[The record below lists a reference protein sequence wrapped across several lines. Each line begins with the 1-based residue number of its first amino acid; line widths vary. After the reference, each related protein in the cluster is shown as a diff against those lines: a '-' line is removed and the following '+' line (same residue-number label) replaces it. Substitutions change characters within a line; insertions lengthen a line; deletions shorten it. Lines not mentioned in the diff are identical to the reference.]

1 VAQSQRCP
9 FCVALSEPFTKIA
22 VRIFVVSSV
31 IDTRRRLGRR
41 TEARVRSSEVRC
53 VHARPWRG
61 PQQDG
66 RRAVQSPL
74 KMSAH
79 QRQEALQRT
88 DARESVVDI
97 SALIRRPHRGG
108 RTAAVFGNLFGPW
121 VSQYDPCGGVALHL
135 GSLPNSGFQ
144 ADTTTCPHLC
154 QHCPRLAICLRP

>member
-41 TEARVRSSEVRC
+41 TEARVRSSEVRY

-108 RTAAVFGNLFGPW
+108 RTAAVLGTSSVHGFLSTTLWRSGTSPRIASKLGFPCRHHNLPA
-121 VSQYDPCGGVALHL
+121 PMPAL
-135 GSLPNSGFQ
+135 
-144 ADTTTCPHLC
+144 
-154 QHCPRLAICLRP
+154 PRLAICLRP